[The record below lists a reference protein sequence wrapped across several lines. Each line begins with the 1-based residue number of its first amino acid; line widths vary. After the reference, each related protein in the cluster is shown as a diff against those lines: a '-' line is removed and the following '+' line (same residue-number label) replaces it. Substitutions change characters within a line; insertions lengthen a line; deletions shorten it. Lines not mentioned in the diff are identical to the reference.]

1 MMNSL
6 ERFYATIERRPVDR
20 PAAWLGMPEI
30 HAQPALF
37 AHYGVSNMHELKLAI
52 GDDFYAVEVPYESPE
67 ASAIYAA
74 FDWYMD
80 GNVDAQNRTLTAPGC
95 FNEAEE
101 LEDLDFFKWPDPA
114 LYIDPAEC
122 RRRVDM
128 APKDK
133 AVIGMLWS
141 AHFQDACAAFGM
153 ETALMNM
160 VANPEIFQAVDAKI
174 VDFYLK
180 ANEIFYEATKGRLNA
195 VLIGND
201 MGSQRGLILSPQ
213 MVREF
218 VLPGAK
224 KLTEQAHQYGVKV
237 IYHSCGSI
245 ADIIP
250 DLIEIG
256 VDAIHPIQ
264 AAAANMDAASL
275 KARFSG
281 QVSFCGGVDTQE
293 LLPHGTPEQVRA
305 KVRELRE
312 LFPTGL
318 ILSPSHEA
326 ILPDIPPANVQAMF
340 EEAARV

>member
-1 MMNSL
+1 MNSL

-67 ASAIYAA
+67 ASVIYAA

-80 GNVDAQNRTLTAPGC
+80 GNVDAENRTLTAPGC